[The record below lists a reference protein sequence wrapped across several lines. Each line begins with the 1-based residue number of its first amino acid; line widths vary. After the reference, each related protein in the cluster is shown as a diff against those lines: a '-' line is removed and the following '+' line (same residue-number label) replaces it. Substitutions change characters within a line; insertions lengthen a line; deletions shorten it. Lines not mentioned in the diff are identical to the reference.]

1 MIKNGIAL
9 AWIGGN
15 LRPSDGGRT
24 KLRNRTRDLGLF
36 LSNGILS
43 FIEPNT

>member
-1 MIKNGIAL
+1 MIKNGISL
-9 AWIGGN
+9 AWIGEN
-15 LRPSDGGRT
+15 LRPSDGCRP
-24 KLRNRTRDLGLF
+24 KLRKRTRDLGLF